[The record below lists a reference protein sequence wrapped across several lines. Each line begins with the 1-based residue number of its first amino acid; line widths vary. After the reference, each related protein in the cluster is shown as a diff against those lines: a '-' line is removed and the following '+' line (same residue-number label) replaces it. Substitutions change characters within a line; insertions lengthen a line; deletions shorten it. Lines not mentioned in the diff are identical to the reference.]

1 MNRPI
6 PEEKLLRAST
16 RSQWRA
22 WLKKNHKTQTEI
34 WLVYPKKQT
43 GRPRIAYNDAVEE
56 ALCYGWID
64 STVRSIDDEHF
75 AQRFSVRRP
84 GSKYSQAN
92 LERLRALAASG
103 KILPEVLSSLPN
115 LEPESFTIAEDI
127 LESIR
132 SSPTAWRNFRK
143 FPPAYIRIRIAYI
156 EGARGR
162 PAEFEKRLA
171 HFVRKTEQNK
181 QFGFGGIEK
190 HYR

>member
-1 MNRPI
+1 VTLPI
-6 PEEKLLRAST
+6 ADHLLLHATT

-22 WLKKNHKTQTEI
+22 WLRKNHKTRTEI
-34 WLVYPKKQT
+34 WLVYPKKHT

-64 STVRSIDDEHF
+64 SIVRSIDDEHF

-84 GSKYSQAN
+84 GTQYSQAN
-92 LERLRALAASG
+92 LERLRALAAG
-103 KILPEVLSSLPN
+103 GRVLPEVLSSLPD
-115 LEPESFTIAEDI
+115 LDPKSFTIAEDI

-132 SSPTAWRNFRK
+132 ANPTAWRNFRK
-143 FPPAYIRIRIAYI
+143 LPPAYIRIRIAYI
-156 EGARGR
+156 EGARHR